1 MFAGVIQ
8 SGWSLLLV
16 NHIFLHSPPEAPGKH
31 LKTLVRCS
39 PGGSPAWC
47 LCLATK
53 VSDLSIISASPLR
66 ASDLHLC
73 PWEGKYFV
81 VKYFSSFF
89 SPLISVRKTSLP
101 SLRSYSMPNDSQC
114 TPRPS
119 IFLTQVTD
127 QSELCIQLM
136 KYKLTNHRPVWRMV
150 AQGAVSATLP
160 VIRNRGHDSLHQ
172 CHPCLPCLSLHHQ
185 WRCRPSWRLFTRM
198 KMMMMII
205 KNQSK
210 DSSPDQD
217 IQSGWHETFLLSL
230 KFW

>member
-1 MFAGVIQ
+1 MTDIGSSLSSLVNIDCSVMFAGVIQ

-66 ASDLHLC
+66 ASDLHHF

-89 SPLISVRKTSLP
+89 S
-101 SLRSYSMPNDSQC
+101 N
-114 TPRPS
+114 
-119 IFLTQVTD
+119 IFSTD
-127 QSELCIQLM
+127 QCPQD
-136 KYKLTNHRPVWRMV
+136 
-150 AQGAVSATLP
+150 VSALTPLLLHAQWFSVYSETKYLP
-160 VIRNRGHDSLHQ
+160 DPGNWPIRALYPINE
-172 CHPCLPCLSLHHQ
+172 
-185 WRCRPSWRLFTRM
+185 
-198 KMMMMII
+198 I
-205 KNQSK
+205 
-210 DSSPDQD
+210 
-217 IQSGWHETFLLSL
+217 
-230 KFW
+230 